1 MLFKHFMCT
10 VYQTFYDECLKN
22 VSSKTLISSAIL
34 CFKNISSQ
42 TKLLELFYKHLINVF
57 SKNVCIENVYKTF
70 FKHYSTGVYLETFRK
85 PKIGFN

>member
-1 MLFKHFMCT
+1 MFPAKPSFLQLFNK
-10 VYQTFYDECLKN
+10 
-22 VSSKTLISSAIL
+22 

-42 TKLLELFYKHLINVF
+42 TKLPELFSKRLINVF

-70 FKHYSTGVYLETFRK
+70 FKHYSINVYLEMFRK